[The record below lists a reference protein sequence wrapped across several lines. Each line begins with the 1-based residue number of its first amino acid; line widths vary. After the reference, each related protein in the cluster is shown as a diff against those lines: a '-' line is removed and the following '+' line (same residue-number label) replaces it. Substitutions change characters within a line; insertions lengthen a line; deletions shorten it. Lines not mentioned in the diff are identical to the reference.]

1 MFLVQTKFDSSVYNG
16 IESIEA
22 NFYIALNISD
32 YVKKKK
38 KKKIERVVSFPRV
51 SVNRLVSGNCR

>member
-38 KKKIERVVSFPRV
+38 IERVVSFPCV

>member
-38 KKKIERVVSFPRV
+38 KSSESSVFPVFR
-51 SVNRLVSGNCR
+51 

>member
-38 KKKIERVVSFPRV
+38 KIERVVSFPRV

>member
-22 NFYIALNISD
+22 NFYIALNISG

-38 KKKIERVVSFPRV
+38 KKKKSSESSVFPVFR
-51 SVNRLVSGNCR
+51 

>member
-38 KKKIERVVSFPRV
+38 KIERVVSFPHV

>member
-22 NFYIALNISD
+22 SFYIALNISD

-38 KKKIERVVSFPRV
+38 NERVVSFPRV
-51 SVNRLVSGNCR
+51 SVNRFVSGNCH

>member
-1 MFLVQTKFDSSVYNG
+1 MFFGSDEIRFRVYNG

-38 KKKIERVVSFPRV
+38 KKLSESSVFPVFR
-51 SVNRLVSGNCR
+51 

>member
-38 KKKIERVVSFPRV
+38 KKSSESSVFPVFR
-51 SVNRLVSGNCR
+51 